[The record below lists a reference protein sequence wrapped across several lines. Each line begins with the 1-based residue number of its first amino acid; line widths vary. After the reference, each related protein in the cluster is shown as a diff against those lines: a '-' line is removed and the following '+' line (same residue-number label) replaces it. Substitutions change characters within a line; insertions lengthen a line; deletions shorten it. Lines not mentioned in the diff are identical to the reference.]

1 MTRVASAA
9 EIFFGSRDD
18 LVATEKEAAAFS
30 EATGRVESSRIEST
44 AREDVVAAGL
54 ADGRVALFRVRDDG
68 GAWNATLTATLDV
81 SRGWRHLDDIA
92 ARAGSNPVHATTAT
106 LFTVAATRIVL
117 DEEYSYDNEGGE
129 TPLARELTQF
139 LSERPVGRDGDGWL
153 RALLRESHTLRLAA
167 LRIIELR
174 ESYAREDFDFE
185 RVRVT
190 AMDEVKTANDAL
202 MVGYVQRSM

>member
-1 MTRVASAA
+1 MYKRQ
-9 EIFFGSRDD
+9 
-18 LVATEKEAAAFS
+18 
-30 EATGRVESSRIEST
+30 
-44 AREDVVAAGL
+44 
-54 ADGRVALFRVRDDG
+54 
-68 GAWNATLTATLDV
+68 
-81 SRGWRHLDDIA
+81 
-92 ARAGSNPVHATTAT
+92 
-106 LFTVAATRIVL
+106 VL

>member
-1 MTRVASAA
+1 MNNTEDLIHSRAASVDPSSSRCRRVSRRVAAA
-9 EIFFGSRDD
+9 CSVGPGKKRLSRSRDA
-18 LVATEKEAAAFS
+18 LAALF
-30 EATGRVESSRIEST
+30 GRRRRVSRDVD
-44 AREDVVAAGL
+44 ARE
-54 ADGRVALFRVRDDG
+54 R
-68 GAWNATLTATLDV
+68 
-81 SRGWRHLDDIA
+81 SKA
-92 ARAGSNPVHATTAT
+92 ARALTT

>member
-1 MTRVASAA
+1 MTTRRHSRSVDMRAVTTTTTAVATAATRTRRARETRV
-9 EIFFGSRDD
+9 
-18 LVATEKEAAAFS
+18 
-30 EATGRVESSRIEST
+30 SSRVV
-44 AREDVVAAGL
+44 VVAARERRAPSDCFG
-54 ADGRVALFRVRDDG
+54 DGQSPE
-68 GAWNATLTATLDV
+68 TK
-81 SRGWRHLDDIA
+81 A
-92 ARAGSNPVHATTAT
+92 ARALTT